1 VFKISPSK
9 TGTRSS
15 NVYTINVPSNFK
27 KGVLDQSQKFG
38 GASKL
43 ITMSLGDM
51 ASRLRQITSGINI
64 VEEMNDYIKLEILL
78 MQRFEEESRK
88 NKDSKL
94 SFRLK
99 DSLSEECLSIIKEK
113 TGWSTSKAVR
123 ISLIWYL
130 SANFE
135 TPLASE
141 DYVTL
146 LRCPQCDFTTH
157 DQRNLGV
164 HIQSN
169 HDSLYRQ
176 ERIPSPLQKT
186 IDQYTSTPVSRRD
199 SEESK
204 LLQELGLEDL
214 GTLTPTEEETET
226 PTLDRIDL
234 KEIIEER
241 LKEKETK
248 KGKDE
253 RIDKL
258 ESEISEIL
266 ESLREDGIID

>member
-1 VFKISPSK
+1 MFKISPSK
-9 TGTRSS
+9 PGNRTS

-27 KGVLDQSQKFG
+27 QGVLNQSQKFG

-43 ITMSLGDM
+43 ITMSLGDL
-51 ASRLRQITSGINI
+51 ASRLRKITSGINI

-78 MQRFEEESRK
+78 MQRFEEESKK

-99 DSLSEECLSIIKEK
+99 DPLSEECLSIIKEK

-123 ISLIWYL
+123 ISLIWYI
-130 SANFE
+130 SANFD
-135 TPLASE
+135 TPLASD
-141 DYVTL
+141 DYISL
-146 LRCPQCDFTTH
+146 LRCPHCDFTTH

-164 HIQSN
+164 HIQSLHN
-169 HDSLYRQ
+169 TLYRQ
-176 ERIPSPLQKT
+176 ERIPAPSQKT
-186 IDQYTSTPVSRRD
+186 LDQYASTPVSQRTT
-199 SEESK
+199 EESR
-204 LLQELGLEDL
+204 LLQELGLDEL
-214 GTLTPTEEETET
+214 EAATPTEVESETT
-226 PTLDRIDL
+226 TLDKSEL

-241 LKEKETK
+241 LRDKKTK

-253 RIDKL
+253 QIDKL

-266 ESLREDGIID
+266 ESLREDGLID

>member
-1 VFKISPSK
+1 MK
-9 TGTRSS
+9 TGNRTS

-51 ASRLRQITSGINI
+51 ASKLRKYTSGINI
-64 VEEMNDYIKLEILL
+64 VEDLNDYIKLEILL
-78 MQRFEEESRK
+78 MQRFEEESKR

-99 DSLSEECLSIIKEK
+99 DPLSEECLSIIKEK

-130 SANFE
+130 SANFD
-135 TPLASE
+135 TPLASD
-141 DYVTL
+141 DYLTL
-146 LRCPQCDFTTH
+146 LKCPHCDYTTH

-164 HIQSN
+164 HIESRHN
-169 HDSLYRQ
+169 TLYRQ
-176 ERIPSPLQKT
+176 ERIPAPSQKT
-186 IDQYTSTPVSRRD
+186 LDQYASAPISSRD
-199 SEESK
+199 SEETR
-204 LLQELGLEDL
+204 LLQELGLGEL
-214 GTLTPTEEETET
+214 ETIAPTEVESET
-226 PTLDRIDL
+226 PKLDKSEL

-241 LKEKETK
+241 LRDKKTK

-253 RIDKL
+253 QIDKL

-266 ESLREDGIID
+266 ESLREDGLID